1 VQHARAPRTRRE
13 PPKVKP
19 TGTQERLSTREK
31 QPQNITK
38 HIRTPQKPHKQKMD
52 SNDFPRV
59 EVDSK
64 GDILHLIKTFK
75 HAAAEKVV
83 SKCEK
88 RNATDQQM
96 EQAKQLVDEVFLAVL
111 NANFAVD

>member
-1 VQHARAPRTRRE
+1 VQ
-13 PPKVKP
+13 P
-19 TGTQERLSTREK
+19 TGTQGRLSTREK
-31 QPQNITK
+31 QPQTITK
-38 HIRTPQKPHKQKMD
+38 NIRTAQKTPHKQKMD